1 MSNALYKTNQE
12 IPQDMLLGNLL
23 FTNLIDM
30 KIPVSDLTNIFKSNN
45 IPESYVRAISQ
56 ADAFRR
62 ASSSIKNRVM
72 YMYGE
77 DGYKLNGP
85 NSQQKVRIEVDEVR
99 NDVDSIKRIIGIKKV
114 DEAQEDIKYEPI
126 AQIIFNRTNGTC
138 VGTPTV
144 ANTHDDFAAIMTLCQ
159 EVEDKYDDWSV
170 YHNKDTVRN
179 IINRII
185 SDTHPVNLM
194 PTGLCKFIPQASRD
208 MLYNLKEALTEMNQ
222 YYIGPNVRGANIMEI
237 IPVIDTD
244 DQRELIEKNFTA
256 EITDELFG
264 FTQEL
269 KDVLAKRQTLSTRS
283 AAAYI
288 DKFNLLKA
296 KAKEYESLLGI
307 YVDAIHQQIKDSLD
321 LVDANVE
328 SD

>member
-30 KIPVSDLTNIFKSNN
+30 RIPVTDLTNIFKSNN
-45 IPESYVRAISQ
+45 IPESYVRAISH

-62 ASSSIKNRVM
+62 ASSSIKNRTLYVV
-72 YMYGE
+72 GQ
-77 DGYKLNGP
+77 NG
-85 NSQQKVRIEVDEVR
+85 NDKVRVEIDEVKC
-99 NDVDSIKRIIGIKKV
+99 DSDSIKRIIGIKRV
-114 DEAQEDIKYEPI
+114 DEVNEDISYEPVGEI
-126 AQIIFNRTNGTC
+126 VFNRTGNVC
-138 VGTPTV
+138 VATPLS
-144 ANTHDDFAAIMTLCQ
+144 APGDADYQIFRDLCD
-159 EVEDKYDDWSV
+159 EVENKYADWSV

-185 SDTHPVNLM
+185 ADTHPVNLM
-194 PTGLCKFIPQASRD
+194 PTGLCKFIPQSSTTL
-208 MLYNLKEALTEMNQ
+208 LYSLKEALIEMQ
-222 YYIGPNVRGANIMEI
+222 AYASTPTMSRNIMEI

-244 DQRELIEKNFTA
+244 DQRDLIEKNFTA
-256 EITDELFG
+256 EITEELFS

-269 KDVLAKRQTLSTRS
+269 KDVLSKRQSLSTRS

-296 KAKEYESLLGI
+296 KAQEYESLLGV
-307 YVDAIHQQIKDSLD
+307 YVTAIHQQIKDSLD
-321 LVDANVE
+321 LVDANIE